1 MAGNILYVL
10 KREEQMTKNK
20 IYRSLLLVLIIFSLM
35 VLSVSS
41 ALAHHQLKID
51 LTVNKVGTV
60 IPKEGVA
67 TVKGKVTCSQPAY
80 VHWTCVYPRP
90 FLYIFLV

>member
-41 ALAHHQLKID
+41 ALAHHQLKI
-51 LTVNKVGTV
+51 
-60 IPKEGVA
+60 II
-67 TVKGKVTCSQPAY
+67 S
-80 VHWTCVYPRP
+80 
-90 FLYIFLV
+90 